1 MTWRKRSVAALL
13 IVGLCACS
21 VPMDDSARRVAPERV
36 PYNLLDPDPLPVA
49 EPARTGT
56 PSLVYVVKA
65 ERLRAVP
72 MIVPF
77 DAEPLEVLNLLDIAV
92 GRVSEARTVFQV
104 GDVVTAVLDDEG
116 LLTVDVDPTLLQLPA
131 SEQVLAIAQ
140 IVLTMIEQPAVSG
153 VVFTASGQSVSVA
166 RTDGSIITGP
176 ARRSD
181 LADLVS

>member
-1 MTWRKRSVAALL
+1 MRRLTRSTGAVLTA
-13 IVGLCACS
+13 ILCACG
-21 VPMDDSARRVAPERV
+21 VPFDDDARRVAPERV
-36 PYNLLDPDPLPVA
+36 PYNLLDPNPLPVP

-72 MIVPF
+72 MIVPI
-77 DAEPLEVLNLLDIAV
+77 DAEPLEILGLLDVAV
-92 GRVSEARTVFQV
+92 GRVSDARTVLQP
-104 GDVVTAVLDDEG
+104 GDAVAALLDDEG

-140 IVLTMIEQPAVSG
+140 IVLTMIEQPAVTG
-153 VVFTASGQSVSVA
+153 VVFTAGGQPVSVA
-166 RTDGSIITGP
+166 RTDGSIIAGP
-176 ARRSD
+176 ARRAD

>member
-1 MTWRKRSVAALL
+1 MTRLTWGTSLL
-13 IVGLCACS
+13 LVMGLSACG
-21 VPMDDSARRVAPERV
+21 VPLDDTARRVAPERV
-36 PYNLLDPDPLPVA
+36 PYNLLDPNPLPVP

-72 MIVPF
+72 MIVPT
-77 DAEPLEVLNLLDIAV
+77 DAEPLEVLGLLDIAV
-92 GRVSEARTVFQV
+92 GGVSDARTVLQP
-104 GDVVTAVLDDEG
+104 GDAVLAVLDDDG

-140 IVLTMIEQPAVSG
+140 IVLTMVEQPAVNG
-153 VVFTASGQSVSVA
+153 VVFTSGGQPVSVA
-166 RTDGSIITGP
+166 RTDGSIISGP
-176 ARRSD
+176 ARRAD